1 VPTISLA
8 RTRIAVKLLVMIPA
22 YNEEA
27 TIGRV
32 ISEIPRSF
40 EGISEVEILVCDDGS
55 KDRTVAAAVEAGAD
69 HVVRLRRNFGL
80 TTAFSTG
87 LQACLALGADII
99 VNTDAD
105 AQYDPLEISKLIEPI
120 INGEA
125 DMVSGNRQVET
136 LEHMPLSKKYGNRV
150 GSWMLRVV
158 AESPVRDASSGFRA
172 FSRECALRLN
182 PYIGHTYTHQTLIQ
196 AAHSGMVVKEV
207 PVSFRASAR
216 EGGGSRLIGG
226 VGSHVLKSLG
236 TIVRSLTTYRPLA
249 VLGRL
254 GFVFMV
260 AGGLLLLIPIT
271 DWIATG
277 TTEGH
282 LQSLIGAA
290 VLGLVGL
297 QLLVLGLLADT
308 VSATRRLT
316 EDVLYLLK
324 SDRVGESAAV
334 PPFEP
339 IQERAGAVPPK
350 GVQIAAPADPDAAV
364 AIGNRTAD
372 VATR

>member
-1 VPTISLA
+1 M
-8 RTRIAVKLLVMIPA
+8 KLIVMIPA

-32 ISEIPRSF
+32 IREIPRSF
-40 EGISEVEILVCDDGS
+40 DGISKVEVLVCDDGS
-55 KDRTVAAAVEAGAD
+55 KDDTIGAATAAGAD
-69 HVVRLRRNFGL
+69 HIVKLRRNFGL

-105 AQYDPLEISKLIEPI
+105 AQYDPLDIAKLIGPI
-120 INGEA
+120 IDGEA
-125 DMVSGNRQVET
+125 DMVSGNRQVSE
-136 LEHMPLSKKYGNRV
+136 LDHMPPTKKYGNRL

-158 AESPVRDASSGFRA
+158 AESPVQDASSGFRA
-172 FSRECALRLN
+172 FSRDCALRMN

-196 AAHSGMVVKEV
+196 ASHSGMVIKEV
-207 PVSFRASAR
+207 PVSFRRSAR
-216 EGGGSRLIGG
+216 EGGSSRLIGG
-226 VGSHVLKSLG
+226 VGGHILKSLA

-254 GFVFMV
+254 GLIFIL
-260 AGGLLLLIPIT
+260 AGGAILLIPLT
-271 DWIATG
+271 DWIAQGHTG
-277 TTEGH
+277 GH
-282 LQSLIGAA
+282 VQSLIAAA

-308 VSATRRLT
+308 VSANRRIT
-316 EDVLYLLK
+316 EEVLYLLK
-324 SDRVGESAAV
+324 SERVGESAAV

-339 IQERAGAVPPK
+339 IQERAG
-350 GVQIAAPADPDAAV
+350 IAAPEGLRIASQADADQGATIANPAAEI
-364 AIGNRTAD
+364 AR
-372 VATR
+372 R

>member
-1 VPTISLA
+1 
-8 RTRIAVKLLVMIPA
+8 MIPA
-22 YNEEA
+22 YNEEP

-32 ISEIPRSF
+32 IREIPRAF
-40 EGISEVEILVCDDGS
+40 DGISKVEVLVCDDGS
-55 KDRTVAAAVEAGAD
+55 EDGTVAAATAAGAD
-69 HVVRLRRNFGL
+69 HIVRLRRNFGL

-105 AQYDPLEISKLIEPI
+105 SQYDPRDIERLITPI
-120 INGEA
+120 LRGEA
-125 DMVSGNRQVET
+125 DMVSGNRQVED
-136 LEHMPLSKKYGNRV
+136 LAHMPAAKKYGNRA

-158 AESPVRDASSGFRA
+158 AGSPVRDASSGFRA

-182 PYIGHTYTHQTLIQ
+182 PHIGHTYTHQTLIQ
-196 AAHSGMVVKEV
+196 AAHSGMIVAEV
-207 PVSFRASAR
+207 PVAFRRSAR

-226 VGSHVLKSLG
+226 VGSHILKSLA

-254 GFVFMV
+254 GLAFIA
-260 AGGLLLLIPIT
+260 AGFLVGIIPIT
-271 DWIATG
+271 NWIAQG
-277 TTEGH
+277 STEGH
-282 LQSLIGAA
+282 LQSLITAG

-297 QLLVLGLLADT
+297 QLVVFGLLADA

-316 EDVLYLLK
+316 EEVLYLMK
-324 SDRVGESAAV
+324 SERVGESSAV

-339 IQERAGAVPPK
+339 IQERSGVVQPGIRTIAQVVPGAQPTRT
-350 GVQIAAPADPDAAV
+350 DTRAV
-364 AIGNRTAD
+364 RPTPS
-372 VATR
+372 RE

>member
-1 VPTISLA
+1 M
-8 RTRIAVKLLVMIPA
+8 KLIVMIPA

-32 ISEIPRSF
+32 IREIPRSF
-40 EGISEVEILVCDDGS
+40 DGISTVEILVCDDGS
-55 KDRTVAAAVEAGAD
+55 IDGTVAAAVEAGAD

-105 AQYDPLEISKLIEPI
+105 AQYDSREIANLIQPI
-120 INGEA
+120 LAGEA
-125 DMVSGNRQVET
+125 DMVSGDRQVGD
-136 LEHMPLSKKYGNRV
+136 LDHMPATKRYGNRL

-196 AAHSGMVVKEV
+196 ASHSGMVVKEV
-207 PVSFRASAR
+207 PVAFRRSAR
-216 EGGGSRLIGG
+216 EGGASRLIGG
-226 VGSHVLKSLG
+226 VGTHVLKSLA

-254 GFVFMV
+254 GLLFIL
-260 AGGLLLLIPIT
+260 AGGLILLIPLT
-271 DWIATG
+271 DWIAQGHTG
-277 TTEGH
+277 GH
-282 LQSLIGAA
+282 LQSLIAA
-290 VLGLVGL
+290 GILGLIGL
-297 QLLVLGLLADT
+297 QLLVFGLLADT
-308 VSATRRLT
+308 VSANRRVT
-316 EDVLYLLK
+316 EEVLYLLK
-324 SDRVGESAAV
+324 SDRVGESAAI

-339 IQERAGAVPPK
+339 IQERPGAV
-350 GVQIAAPADPDAAV
+350 APSDVRTFTQPNRDAALAV
-364 AIGNRTAD
+364 EGRTVDIA
-372 VATR
+372 RR

>member
-1 VPTISLA
+1 
-8 RTRIAVKLLVMIPA
+8 VKLIVMIPA

-27 TIGRV
+27 TIAHV
-32 ISEIPRSF
+32 IREIPRAF
-40 EGISEVEILVCDDGS
+40 DGISTVEILVCDDGS
-55 KDRTVAAAVEAGAD
+55 SDGTVAAAIEAGAD

-105 AQYDPLEISKLIEPI
+105 AQYDPREIADLVKPI
-120 INGEA
+120 IRGEA
-125 DMVSGNRQVET
+125 DMVSGNRQVEA
-136 LEHMPLSKKYGNRV
+136 LDHMSPTKKYGNRL

-196 AAHSGMVVKEV
+196 AAHSGMVIKEV
-207 PVSFRASAR
+207 PVTFRRSAR
-216 EGGGSRLIGG
+216 EGGHSRLIGG
-226 VGSHVLKSLG
+226 VGGHILKSLA

-254 GFVFMV
+254 GLVFMV

-271 DWIATG
+271 SWIAQG
-277 TTEGH
+277 STEGH
-282 LQSLIGAA
+282 LQSLIGAG

-297 QLLVLGLLADT
+297 QLVVLGLLADT
-308 VSATRRLT
+308 VSANRRIT
-316 EDVLYLLK
+316 EEILYLLK
-324 SDRVGESAAV
+324 ADRVRESAAV

-339 IQERAGAVPPK
+339 IEERPGT
-350 GVQIAAPADPDAAV
+350 AAPAGVRTSLQPSTARASTERAV
-364 AIGNRTAD
+364 PIDDQHTAD
-372 VATR
+372 VASG